1 MQRDLDRK
9 PVTTFRDRAELVL
22 ASASPRRIELLALI
36 GITPDRI
43 DPADIDE
50 TPLKDETPSR
60 LAVRLA
66 RTKAQAVAARAPGA
80 VVLAAD
86 TVVAVGRRL
95 LEKPAD
101 EAEAEKFL
109 RLLSGR
115 NHRVFTGVAVATGE
129 TVRHRVVD
137 TRVAIKRLSDAEIAD
152 YVAGGDWKGKAG
164 GYGIQGPAA
173 AFVLKIVGSH
183 PAVMGLPLP
192 ETVNL
197 LAGAGWRK

>member
-1 MQRDLDRK
+1 MPR
-9 PVTTFRDRAELVL
+9 PPLVL

-36 GITPDRI
+36 GIVPDHI

-50 TPLKDETPSR
+50 TPLKAEEPPR

-66 RTKAQAVAARAPGA
+66 RAKAEAVHARHTDA
-80 VVLAAD
+80 VVLSAD
-86 TVVAVGRRL
+86 TVVAVGRHL

-101 EAEAEKFL
+101 EAEAKRFL

-115 NHRVFTGVAVATGE
+115 NHRVFTAVACATAAR
-129 TVRHRVVD
+129 TTHRLVE
-137 TRVAIKRLSDAEIAD
+137 TRVTFKRLSDAEIAA
-152 YVAGGDWKGKAG
+152 YVAAGDWRGKAG

-173 AFVLKIVGSH
+173 AFVTRLVGSH

-197 LAGAGWRK
+197 LTGAGWRR

>member
-1 MQRDLDRK
+1 MPR
-9 PVTTFRDRAELVL
+9 PPLVL

-50 TPLKDETPSR
+50 TPQKAEQPAR

-66 RTKAQAVAARAPGA
+66 RAKAET
-80 VVLAAD
+80 VLTRHPEALVLSAD

-101 EAEAEKFL
+101 EAEVERFL

-115 NHRVFTGVAVATGE
+115 NHRVFTAVACATAAR
-129 TVRHRVVD
+129 TTYRVVE
-137 TRVAIKRLSDAEIAD
+137 TRVTFKRLSDSEIGA
-152 YVAGGDWKGKAG
+152 YVAGGDWRGKAG

-173 AFVLKIVGSH
+173 AFVTRIVGSH

-197 LAGAGWRK
+197 LAGAGWRR

>member
-1 MQRDLDRK
+1 MSR
-9 PVTTFRDRAELVL
+9 PELVL

-36 GITPDRI
+36 GIKPDRI

-66 RTKAQAVAARAPGA
+66 RTKAETTAARSPGA

-101 EAEAEKFL
+101 AAEAEKFL

-115 NHRVFTGVAVATGE
+115 NHRVFTGVAVAVEERVT
-129 TVRHRVVD
+129 HRVVD
-137 TRVAIKRLSDAEIAD
+137 TRVSIKRLSEAEIAD
-152 YVAGGDWKGKAG
+152 YVAGGDWRGKAG

-173 AFVLKIVGSH
+173 AFVLRIIGSH

>member
-1 MQRDLDRK
+1 MSR
-9 PVTTFRDRAELVL
+9 PELVL

-36 GITPDRI
+36 GIKPDRI

-50 TPLKDETPSR
+50 TPLKDETPPR

-66 RTKAQAVAARAPGA
+66 RTKAQTIAARSPGT

-101 EAEAEKFL
+101 AAEAEKFL

-129 TVRHRVVD
+129 RVTHRVVE
-137 TRVAIKRLSDAEIAD
+137 TRVAFKRLSDAEIAA

-173 AFVLKIVGSH
+173 AFVLRIVGSH

-197 LAGAGWRK
+197 LAGAGWRR

>member
-1 MQRDLDRK
+1 MSR
-9 PVTTFRDRAELVL
+9 PPLVL

-36 GITPDRI
+36 GIAPDHI

-50 TPLKDETPSR
+50 TPLRAEQPPR
-60 LAVRLA
+60 LAARLA
-66 RTKAQAVAARAPGA
+66 RAKAEAVLARHSEA
-80 VVLAAD
+80 VVLSAD

-101 EAEAEKFL
+101 ETEAERFL

-115 NHRVFTGVAVATGE
+115 NHRVFTAVACATAE
-129 TVRHRVVD
+129 RTTHRVVE
-137 TRVAIKRLSDAEIAD
+137 TRVTFKRLSDAEVGA
-152 YVAGGDWKGKAG
+152 YVAGGDWRGKAG

-173 AFVLKIVGSH
+173 AFVTRIVGSH

-197 LAGAGWRK
+197 LAGAGWRR

>member
-1 MQRDLDRK
+1 VSR
-9 PVTTFRDRAELVL
+9 PELVL

-66 RTKAQAVAARAPGA
+66 RTKAQAVAARSTDA

-101 EAEAEKFL
+101 AAEAERFL

-115 NHRVFTGVAVATGE
+115 NHRVFTAVAVAVAVAASE
-129 TVRHRVVD
+129 RVIHRCVE
-137 TRVAIKRLSDAEIAD
+137 TRVAFKRLSEAEIAA
-152 YVAGGDWKGKAG
+152 YVAGGDWRGKAG

-173 AFVLKIVGSH
+173 AFVMKIIGSH
-183 PAVMGLPLP
+183 PAVVGLPLP

-197 LAGAGWRK
+197 LAGAGWRPEPLLP

>member
-1 MQRDLDRK
+1 MPR
-9 PVTTFRDRAELVL
+9 PPLVL
-22 ASASPRRIELLALI
+22 ASASPRRIDLLALI
-36 GITPDRI
+36 GIVPDHI

-50 TPLKDETPSR
+50 TPLKAEEPPR

-66 RTKAQAVAARAPGA
+66 RAKAEAVHARHTDA
-80 VVLAAD
+80 VVLSAD

-101 EAEAEKFL
+101 AAEAERFL

-115 NHRVFTGVAVATGE
+115 NHRVFTAVACATAAR
-129 TVRHRVVD
+129 TTHRCVE
-137 TRVAIKRLSDAEIAD
+137 TRVTFRRLSDAEIGA
-152 YVAGGDWKGKAG
+152 YVAGGDWRGKAG

-173 AFVLKIVGSH
+173 AFVTRIVGSH

-192 ETVNL
+192 EAVNL
-197 LAGAGWRK
+197 LAGAGWRR

>member
-1 MQRDLDRK
+1 
-9 PVTTFRDRAELVL
+9 LVL

-36 GITPDRI
+36 GIVPDHI

-50 TPLKDETPSR
+50 TPQKAEQPPR

-66 RTKAQAVAARAPGA
+66 RAKAEAVLTRRDEA
-80 VVLAAD
+80 VVLSAD

-101 EAEAEKFL
+101 EADAERFL

-115 NHRVFTGVAVATGE
+115 NHRVFTAVACATAAR
-129 TVRHRVVD
+129 TTHRVVE
-137 TRVAIKRLSDAEIAD
+137 TRVTFKRLSDAEIAA
-152 YVAGGDWKGKAG
+152 YVAGGDWRGKAG

-173 AFVLKIVGSH
+173 AFVTRIVGSH

-192 ETVNL
+192 ETINL
-197 LAGAGWRK
+197 LSGAGWRR

>member
-1 MQRDLDRK
+1 MQRPD
-9 PVTTFRDRAELVL
+9 LVL

-50 TPLKDETPSR
+50 TPERDETPSR

-66 RTKAQAVAARAPGA
+66 RSKAEVVAARSPGA

-101 EAEAEKFL
+101 EAEATKFL
-109 RLLSGR
+109 TLLSGR
-115 NHRVFTGVAVATGE
+115 NHRVFTGVAVAVGDKILS
-129 TVRHRVVD
+129 RVVD
-137 TRVAIKRLSDAEIAD
+137 TRVSFKVLSPQEVKT
-152 YVAGGDWKGKAG
+152 YVEGGDWRGKAG
-164 GYGIQGPAA
+164 GYGIQGPAG
-173 AFVLKIVGSH
+173 AFVTRIVGSY
-183 PAVMGLPLP
+183 PAVMGLPLF

-197 LAGAGWRK
+197 LSGAGWRRD

>member
-1 MQRDLDRK
+1 MAL
-9 PVTTFRDRAELVL
+9 PELVL

-36 GITPDRI
+36 GITPDRTL
-43 DPADIDE
+43 PADIDE

-60 LAVRLA
+60 LAARLA
-66 RTKAQAVAARAPGA
+66 RTKAQAVSSRAPDA

-101 EAEAEKFL
+101 AAEAERFL

-115 NHRVFTGVAVATGE
+115 NHRVFTAVAVAAGE
-129 TVRHRVVD
+129 RVTHRVVD
-137 TRVAIKRLSDAEIAD
+137 TRVAIKRLSDKEIAA

-173 AFVLKIVGSH
+173 AFVLKIIGSH

-197 LAGAGWRK
+197 LAGAGWRR

>member
-1 MQRDLDRK
+1 MGPR
-9 PVTTFRDRAELVL
+9 PALVL

-50 TPLKDETPSR
+50 TPTKAEAPPR

-66 RTKAQAVAARAPGA
+66 RAKADAVAARHPDA
-80 VVLAAD
+80 VVLSAD

-101 EAEAEKFL
+101 AAEAERFL

-115 NHRVFTGVAVATGE
+115 NHRVFTAVALATAAR
-129 TVRHRVVD
+129 TTHRCVE
-137 TRVAIKRLSDAEIAD
+137 TRVTLKRLSEAEIAA
-152 YVAGGDWKGKAG
+152 YVAGGDWQGKAG

-173 AFVLKIVGSH
+173 AFVTRIVGSH

-197 LAGAGWRK
+197 LAGAGWHR

>member
-1 MQRDLDRK
+1 MAR
-9 PVTTFRDRAELVL
+9 PELVL

-43 DPADIDE
+43 DPADIEE

-66 RTKAQAVAARAPGA
+66 RTKAQAVAARSPDA

-101 EAEAEKFL
+101 AAEAEKFL

-137 TRVAIKRLSDAEIAD
+137 TRVAIKRLSDLEIAD

-173 AFVLKIVGSH
+173 AFVLKIIGSH

-197 LAGAGWRK
+197 LAGAGWRR